1 MSVSHEIMLLDSTQ
15 KLPEHTT
22 FDLFLEIS
30 DVSALANNEGFIR
43 MPFEDKLNRQLTL
56 PKPLRYR
63 LIS

>member
-30 DVSALANNEGFIR
+30 GWQQYHVR
-43 MPFEDKLNRQLTL
+43 
-56 PKPLRYR
+56 
-63 LIS
+63 